1 MERTVPR
8 TQVVS
13 PYTPEGARQISE
25 SGRIAYG
32 EVNFADRPDK
42 EFQGAADKVKAE
54 AEGREGLGSSHRARR
69 ELFGDQEL
77 PASEAIGLL

>member
-54 AEGREGLGSSHRARR
+54 AEDVKVSGLRIELGGNSLVTRSYRR
-69 ELFGDQEL
+69 VRRS
-77 PASEAIGLL
+77 A